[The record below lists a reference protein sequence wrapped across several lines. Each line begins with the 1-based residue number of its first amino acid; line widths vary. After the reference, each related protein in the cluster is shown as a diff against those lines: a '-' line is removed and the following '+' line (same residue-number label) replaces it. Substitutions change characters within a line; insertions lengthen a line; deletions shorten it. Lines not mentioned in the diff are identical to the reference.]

1 MKKIVLT
8 VLMAIATVATLRAQD
23 DLYVIEQAFPV
34 AISQLTV
41 VEGWT
46 VKTIYTPGEDSTR
59 IAIVTPCPY
68 YFAEGKEPAIFR
80 LDGDKLHILTNRT
93 MPQGTLIEVRYP
105 KPLDAVIAT
114 GFVQLD
120 TLHMLLRSKGPR
132 AAAVMSAGRNSTLK
146 INCLVS
152 DGDIGVEC
160 REEGSKVEIGIV
172 RCRQLL
178 VDERQQQRV
187 KTARME
193 ADSLVVVPHHWWN
206 DINWYLN
213 TIIIDGKIGVAGLM
227 SSESSPY
234 STSMMASFNILG
246 RWLEI
251 PMPNRWRF
259 EAQFGIGFNFQKLS
273 YDVLF
278 DDDRLVFNPNNTVDH
293 PITIM
298 GQTYLALPLKLQ
310 YRPKNRKVRVFSN
323 HLDLHLTPM
332 LSFADQIDRFSSG
345 TYYSKKANLHSRFQ
359 LRLGLSNT
367 CLASVRGDVVSGG
380 ITWEVF
386 VDLLP
391 TYRPSAGAKGLHQ
404 IGFALHF

>member
-8 VLMAIATVATLRAQD
+8 ALMAIATAATLSAQD

-34 AISQLTV
+34 AISQLNI

-132 AAAVMSAGRNSTLK
+132 AAAIMSAGRNSTLK

-227 SSESSPY
+227 SSESTPY

-293 PITIM
+293 PITFI

-332 LSFADQIDRFSSG
+332 LSLADQIDRFSSG

>member
-8 VLMAIATVATLRAQD
+8 ALMAIATAATLSAQD

-34 AISQLTV
+34 AISQLNI

-132 AAAVMSAGRNSTLK
+132 AAAIMSAGRNSTLK

-227 SSESSPY
+227 SSESTPY

-293 PITIM
+293 PITFI

-332 LSFADQIDRFSSG
+332 LSLADQIDRFSSG

-386 VDLLP
+386 VDLLH

>member
-1 MKKIVLT
+1 
-8 VLMAIATVATLRAQD
+8 
-23 DLYVIEQAFPV
+23 
-34 AISQLTV
+34 
-41 VEGWT
+41 
-46 VKTIYTPGEDSTR
+46 
-59 IAIVTPCPY
+59 
-68 YFAEGKEPAIFR
+68 
-80 LDGDKLHILTNRT
+80 
-93 MPQGTLIEVRYP
+93 
-105 KPLDAVIAT
+105 
-114 GFVQLD
+114 
-120 TLHMLLRSKGPR
+120 MLLRSKGPR
-132 AAAVMSAGRNSTLK
+132 AAAIMSAGRNSTLK

-227 SSESSPY
+227 SSESTPY

-246 RWLEI
+246 HWLEI

-293 PITIM
+293 PITFI

-332 LSFADQIDRFSSG
+332 LSLADQIDRFSSG
-345 TYYSKKANLHSRFQ
+345 TNYSKKANLHSRFQ

>member
-1 MKKIVLT
+1 
-8 VLMAIATVATLRAQD
+8 MAIATVATLRAQD

-132 AAAVMSAGRNSTLK
+132 AAAIMSAGRNSTLK

>member
-1 MKKIVLT
+1 
-8 VLMAIATVATLRAQD
+8 MAIATVATLRAQD

-34 AISQLTV
+34 AISQLTI

-345 TYYSKKANLHSRFQ
+345 TYYSKKANFHSRFQ